1 MTNKTETTEN
11 HNTLHIPSREEFHQ
25 NFGGT
30 VYESDFNTEY
40 NYSSSTG
47 SKYADTGSKYAD
59 TGSKY
64 AARIMSDF
72 RRENKLYRECLYM
85 KGEMNHEALA

>member
-1 MTNKTETTEN
+1 MTNKPETTEN

-47 SKYADTGSKYAD
+47 SKYA
-59 TGSKY
+59 
-64 AARIMSDF
+64 ARIM
-72 RRENKLYRECLYM
+72 L
-85 KGEMNHEALA
+85 

>member
-1 MTNKTETTEN
+1 MTNKTETVNSQN

-25 NFGGT
+25 SFGGT
-30 VYESDFNTEY
+30 IYESDFNTEY

-47 SKYADTGSKYAD
+47 SKYA
-59 TGSKY
+59 
-64 AARIMSDF
+64 ARIMSDF
-72 RRENKLYRECLYM
+72 RRENELYRECLYT

>member
-1 MTNKTETTEN
+1 MTNKTETKEN

-47 SKYADTGSKYAD
+47 SKYA
-59 TGSKY
+59 
-64 AARIMSDF
+64 ARIMSDF
-72 RRENKLYRECLYM
+72 RRENELYRECLYM
-85 KGEMNHEALA
+85 KGEMSHEALA